1 MKITGIQYRNF
12 YPQKSLNFDFKVY
25 NYSSNHFEVG
35 ITGTHYVRYLFKS
48 GIIKD
53 PNDNIIGTF
62 NKEPI
67 SINSYIKEPFSE
79 GTTYVQGYTTYKD
92 YLNSV
97 PITREGVLATPTSIF
112 SALVVKIL
120 DAPVSNSVDLD
131 AFIYGDSIPELK
143 FSNFYSNTGVSGKIT
158 NEGQYIVDIFSI
170 NSSSITGNWTHEK
183 EIQPGNYINFFNND
197 TSGYSQGFPVYLNL
211 ETNFGNQ
218 SYSLV
223 IQNNQVV
230 NDDAQVDTTESIV
243 FQPVLWST
251 IQPYQGDIIQTGLS
265 QAFYRIDYILGED
278 GNRIDLDFQYA
289 DGRTGDLNLT
299 GSSTDFFG
307 IESIDVSYSGFLFAQ
322 NGIASGLLYNTD
334 FQKIK
339 PDYQLKGNKQDITF
353 YSLSGTLSQ
362 YFEGLK
368 ATGEV
373 VYSVQA
379 NDGLPINKV
388 INDQEFY
395 PDYFIDLGG
404 KTGLPDTFFDQTLN
418 YERLSTYKTINV
430 PNNFSP
436 FDITG
441 IVDSEDMEGKFLFGK
456 YEFLAPSSVLIHS
469 KNLPNNIIS
478 TNVDIYP
485 YRGVGYATLYD
496 QSIILSGDPDG
507 SNIPFLFLENDSNV
521 LLFKN
526 LSNIDYNGQYTI
538 QPKIDLL
545 KGKVLN
551 DDINYLKSSGGF
563 SDEVEYRGGSFIN
576 SLIED
581 GIKTYRNLTPFQN
594 VEDVQNDLYKRED
607 DGSLTKINYGI
618 NWNENNFMALNKD
631 NDIKAFYSDSD
642 KFNLGITLQDRNFLA
657 DKTISTSVN
666 LITKTR
672 VEELVSFGTFT
683 PTPASAENFEG
694 LTKPVFEGYATPSL
708 VNEDKLYKIIFD
720 FVKTDQTVND
730 YIFSFYYKKGDLPSI
745 TGVPKILIFQNETY
759 TITDFNGSYLYEK
772 ESARSVSYVILDSEN
787 VPQNIPYPNDIVR
800 IWIKLNI
807 LEPNGSINLKLVN
820 DNVSTI
826 FLEGSNPLE
835 ETKFN
840 PKENQ
845 WNFYIF
851 GAQLEETDIQNSK
864 DPSFYNK
871 PVLKQERVT
880 IYEQSAFE
888 YFVYTLYGIPGEF
901 RNTRSQ
907 FYLDYIA
914 YDTKI
919 RELKRLSCGDIKC
932 FESEFE
938 AFASKRVTRDVIY
951 NYKGVYILRSS
962 LYLFFLKEI
971 YPKLYNIENEQYLKI
986 YTNFDK
992 LYISKGSDQI
1002 SIYDKN
1008 DDRYIYP
1015 APNNTNPFNA
1025 VNEIIDLLIKYKN
1038 FTYKNITLDKSTY
1051 KVPESYG
1058 VKLTPIPKNKLDTI
1072 LFSGSL
1078 NKNLDLNI
1086 QAGFCRYYLP
1096 SNDVKDFGYFYE
1108 TTNFYDVN
1116 NAKLIDVQDSNASF
1130 TKLFPDDKELI
1141 NDRPK
1146 KSISSTLNVP
1156 FSRLVKNNNPI
1167 EVEKTINFTAY
1178 VQSCYFKKEI
1188 PNVALDLTGTFYN
1201 IKKRMNEVW
1210 TIKIKNS
1217 LDDNNPSYSSVGKTI
1232 GNNVDTYQVKSF
1244 ANINSVDIQTRYL
1257 EVTHNDME
1265 EISLNEDDKAVIT
1278 LKSYLS
1284 ENDPTPVISTF
1295 SIP

>member
-79 GTTYVQGYTTYKD
+79 GTTYIQGYTTYKD

-97 PITREGVLATPTSIF
+97 PITREGILATPTSIF

-120 DAPVSNSVDLD
+120 DSPISNSVDLD
-131 AFIYGDSIPELK
+131 AFIYGSSVPELK
-143 FSNFYSNTGVSGKIT
+143 FSNFLSNEAVSGKIT
-158 NEGQYIVDIFSI
+158 NMGQYVVDIFSI
-170 NSSSITGNWTHEK
+170 TSSSITGNWTHAK
-183 EIQPGNYINFFNND
+183 EIQPGNYINFYNYD

-211 ETNFGNQ
+211 ETNFGDQ
-218 SYSLV
+218 SYSLA

-230 NDDAQVDTTESIV
+230 NDDAQVDTIEPIV

-307 IESIDVSYSGFLFAQ
+307 TESIDVSYSGFLFAQ
-322 NGIASGLLYNTD
+322 SGIASGLLYNTD

-339 PDYQLKGNKQDITF
+339 PDYQLKGNEQDITF

-551 DDINYLKSSGGF
+551 DDVNYFKSSGGF

-642 KFNLGITLQDRNFLA
+642 NFNLGITLQDRNFLK
-657 DKTISTSVN
+657 DKTISTSIN
-666 LITKTR
+666 LITKTT
-672 VEELVSFGTFT
+672 VEELVDFGTFIAT
-683 PTPASAENFEG
+683 ENFEG
-694 LTKPVFEGYATPSL
+694 LINPVFKGYATTL
-708 VNEDKLYKIIFD
+708 ANEDKLFKIKFD
-720 FVKTDQTVND
+720 FVKENPTVNN
-730 YIFSFYYKKGDLPSI
+730 YIFSFYYKKGTLPSE
-745 TGVPKILIFQNETY
+745 TGVPDILIFQNTTY
-759 TITDFNGSYLYEK
+759 TVTDFNGTYISQYESQK
-772 ESARSVSYVILDSEN
+772 SPYYVFQDSQN
-787 VPQNIPYPNDIVR
+787 PPQNIAYPNGISR
-800 IWIKLNI
+800 IWIKLEI
-807 LEPNGSINLKLVN
+807 LEPNGSIDLKLVN
-820 DNVSTI
+820 NGTSLI
-826 FLEGSNPLE
+826 FLDGSDPPK

-840 PKENQ
+840 PKTKQ
-845 WNFYIF
+845 WSFYIF
-851 GAQLEETDIQNSK
+851 GAQLEETDEQRSK
-864 DPSFYNK
+864 DPSSYNA
-871 PVLKQERVT
+871 PVLIQERVS
-880 IYEQSAFE
+880 IYDISAFE
-888 YFVYTLYGIPGEF
+888 YFIYTLYGIPGQF
-901 RNTRSQ
+901 FNTWSQ
-907 FYLDYIA
+907 IYLNYKA

-919 RELKRLSCGDIKC
+919 RELQRLSCGDIKC

-938 AFASKRVTRDVIY
+938 AFASKRATRDVIY

-971 YPKLYNIENEQYLKI
+971 YPKLYNIENEEYLKI

-1038 FTYKNITLDKSTY
+1038 FTYKNVTLDKSTY

-1072 LFSGSL
+1072 LFSGFL

-1167 EVEKTINFTAY
+1167 EVEKTINFIAY

-1201 IKKRMNEVW
+1201 IKKNMSEVW

-1217 LDDNNPSYSSVGKTI
+1217 LDDKNPSYTSSTLVGI
-1232 GNNVDTYQVKSF
+1232 DVDTYQAKSF
-1244 ANINSVDIQTRYL
+1244 ANINSADIQTRYL

-1265 EISLNEDDKAVIT
+1265 EIPLNEDDKAVIT

>member
-35 ITGTHYVRYLFKS
+35 ITGTDYVRYLFKS

-79 GTTYVQGYTTYKD
+79 GSYVQGYTTYKD

-158 NEGQYIVDIFSI
+158 NMGEYIVDIFSI
-170 NSSSITGNWTHEK
+170 NSSSITGKFTHEK

-223 IQNNQVV
+223 IQNDQVV
-230 NDDAQVDTTESIV
+230 NDDAQEDTTQPIV
-243 FQPVLWST
+243 FEPILWST

-278 GNRIDLDFQYA
+278 GSKIDLDFQYT

-307 IESIDVSYSGFLFAQ
+307 TESINVSYSGFLFAQ
-322 NGIASGLLYNTD
+322 SGIASGFLFNTD
-334 FQKIK
+334 FEKIK
-339 PDYQLKGNKQDITF
+339 PDYSLKGNQQDITF
-353 YSLSGTLSQ
+353 YSLNGTLNQ

-373 VYSVQA
+373 VYSVQP
-379 NDGLPINKV
+379 NDSLPINKV
-388 INDQEFY
+388 INDQELD

-404 KTGLPDTFFDQTLN
+404 KTGLPIAFIDQTLN
-418 YERLSTYKTINV
+418 YERLSTYKTINI
-430 PNNFSP
+430 PNNFTP

-441 IVDSEDMEGKFLFGK
+441 VVDTEDMEGKFTFGK

-469 KNLPNNIIS
+469 KNLPTNIIQ

-485 YRGVGYATLYD
+485 YRGIGYATLYD

-507 SNIPFLFLENDSNV
+507 SNIPFLFLDNDSDV

-526 LSNIDYNGQYTI
+526 LSNIDYNGQYKI

-551 DDINYLKSSGGF
+551 DDIDYSKTGAGF
-563 SDEVEYRGGSFIN
+563 SDSSEYKGGLFIN

-594 VEDVQNDLYKRED
+594 VENIQNELYKRED

-618 NWNENNFMALNKD
+618 NWNENNFMALNKE

-642 KFNLGITLQDRNFLA
+642 IFNLGITLQDRNFLK
-657 DKTISTSVN
+657 DKTVSTSIN
-666 LITKTR
+666 LITKTT
-672 VEELVSFGTFT
+672 VEELVDFGTFT
-683 PTPASAENFEG
+683 PSENFEG
-694 LTKPVFEGYATPSL
+694 LKVPVFQGYATPI
-708 VNEDKLYKIIFD
+708 VDNQDTLYKIKFD
-720 FVKTDQTVND
+720 FVKENQTVND
-730 YIFSFYYKKGDLPSI
+730 YIFSFYYKKGVPLPAE
-745 TGVPKILIFQNETY
+745 TGVPDILIFQSETY
-759 TITDFNGSYLYEK
+759 TTTDFNGDDNSQNLVSKSTQYEG
-772 ESARSVSYVILDSEN
+772 LDFL
-787 VPQNIPYPNDIVR
+787 PTDYPDGIVR
-800 IWIKLNI
+800 ISMKLNI
-807 LEPNGSINLKLVN
+807 LGANGSINLKLIN
-820 DNVSTI
+820 SNTKTI
-826 FLEGSNPLE
+826 FVEGSDPQE

-840 PKENQ
+840 PRGKN
-845 WNFYIF
+845 WFFYIF
-851 GAQLEETDIQNSK
+851 GAQLEEDNATASK
-864 DPSFYNK
+864 NPSYYNK
-871 PVLKQERVT
+871 PVLKQERVAIQET
-880 IYEQSAFE
+880 SAFE

-901 RNTRSQ
+901 RLTRSQ
-907 FYLDYIA
+907 IYLDYIA
-914 YDTKI
+914 YDTKN
-919 RELKRLSCGDIKC
+919 RELKRSSCGDIKC

-938 AFASKRVTRDVIY
+938 NFASKRPTRDLIY
-951 NYKGVYILRSS
+951 TYKGVIFYRGS
-962 LYLFFLKEI
+962 LYRFFYEEI
-971 YPKLYNIENEQYLKI
+971 YNKLFNIENEEYLKI
-986 YTNFDK
+986 YTDFDK
-992 LYISKGSDQI
+992 LYINKGTQI
-1002 SIYDKN
+1002 SIYSRNEEKYSYN
-1008 DDRYIYP
+1008 SVVG
-1015 APNNTNPFNA
+1015 NTNPFNA

-1038 FTYKNITLDKSTY
+1038 FTYKNITLETYNY

-1058 VKLTPIPKNKLDTI
+1058 AIKLSPIPKSKLDTI
-1072 LFSGSL
+1072 LFSGYL
-1078 NKNLDLNI
+1078 NNYLDLNI

-1096 SNDVKDFGYFYE
+1096 SNDSKDFGYFYE

-1116 NAKLIDVQDSNASF
+1116 NPKLIDAKDSNASF
-1130 TKLFPDDKELI
+1130 TTLFPDEKGSI
-1141 NDRPK
+1141 NNRPK
-1146 KSISSTLNVP
+1146 KNISSTLNIP

-1178 VQSCYFKKEI
+1178 VQSCFFKKEI
-1188 PNVALDLTGTFYN
+1188 QNVLLDLTGTFYN
-1201 IKKRMNEVW
+1201 IKKRMSQVW

-1232 GNNVDTYQVKSF
+1232 GNDVDTYQVKSF
-1244 ANINSVDIQTRYL
+1244 ANIVSKDTQTRYL
-1257 EVTHNDME
+1257 EVTHDDME
-1265 EISLNEDDKAVIT
+1265 EIPLNENDKAVIT
-1278 LKSYLS
+1278 LTSYLS
-1284 ENDPTPVISTF
+1284 ENDPAPVISTF

>member
-35 ITGTHYVRYLFKS
+35 ITGTDYVRYLFKS

-79 GTTYVQGYTTYKD
+79 GSYVQGYTTYKD

-97 PITREGVLATPTSIF
+97 PITREGILATPTSIF

-131 AFIYGDSIPELK
+131 AFIYGSTIPELK
-143 FSNFYSNTGVSGKIT
+143 FSNFYSNEAVSGKIS
-158 NEGQYIVDIFSI
+158 NMGEYVVDIFSI
-170 NSSSITGNWTHEK
+170 TSSSITGKWTHEK
-183 EIQPGNYINFFNND
+183 EIQPGNYINFYNYD
-197 TSGYSQGFPVYLNL
+197 TSGYSQGFPIYLNL
-211 ETNFGNQ
+211 ETNFGNE
-218 SYSLV
+218 SYSLA
-223 IQNNQVV
+223 IQNAQVV
-230 NDDAQVDTTESIV
+230 NDDAQVDTSQPIV
-243 FQPVLWST
+243 FEPILWST

-278 GNRIDLDFQYA
+278 GSKIDLDFQYT

-307 IESIDVSYSGFLFAQ
+307 TESINVSYSGFLFAQ
-322 NGIASGLLYNTD
+322 SGIASGLLYNTD
-334 FQKIK
+334 FEKIK
-339 PDYQLKGNKQDITF
+339 TDYQLKGNQQDITF

-373 VYSVQA
+373 VYSVQP
-379 NDGLPINKV
+379 NDGLSINKV
-388 INDQEFY
+388 INDQELD

-404 KTGLPDTFFDQTLN
+404 KTGLPITFIDQTLN
-418 YERLSTYKTINV
+418 YERLSTYKTINI
-430 PNNFSP
+430 PNNFTP

-441 IVDSEDMEGKFLFGK
+441 VVDTEDMEGKFTFGK

-469 KNLPNNIIS
+469 KNLPTNIIQ

-507 SNIPFLFLENDSNV
+507 SNIPFLFLDNDSDV

-551 DDINYLKSSGGF
+551 DDVNYSKTGAGF
-563 SDEVEYRGGSFIN
+563 SDSSEYKGGLFIN

-594 VEDVQNDLYKRED
+594 VEDIQNELYKRED

-631 NDIKAFYSDSD
+631 NDITAFYSDSD
-642 KFNLGITLQDRNFLA
+642 NFNLGITLQDRNFLK
-657 DKTISTSVN
+657 DKTVSTSIN
-666 LITKTR
+666 LITKTT
-672 VEELVSFGTFT
+672 VEELVDFGNFT
-683 PTPASAENFEG
+683 ATESFEG
-694 LTKPVFEGYATPSL
+694 LTSPVFQGYATTL
-708 VNEDKLYKIIFD
+708 ANQDTLFKIKFD
-720 FVKTDQTVND
+720 FVKDNQAVND
-730 YIFSFYYKKGDLPSI
+730 YIFSFYYKKGTLPSE
-745 TGVPKILIFQNETY
+745 TGVPDILIFQNKTY
-759 TITDFNGSYLYEK
+759 TITDFNGSYESEY
-772 ESARSVSYVILDSEN
+772 ESARSTYYVIEDSQN
-787 VPQNIPYPNDIVR
+787 VPQNVAYPNDIAR
-800 IWIKLNI
+800 IWIKLKI
-807 LEPNGSINLKLVN
+807 LEPNGSIDLKLVN
-820 DNVSTI
+820 QSTAAI
-826 FLEGSNPLE
+826 FVDGSDPPE

-840 PKENQ
+840 PKVKQ
-845 WNFYIF
+845 WSFYIF
-851 GAQLEETDIQNSK
+851 GAQLEETDEQRSK
-864 DPSFYNK
+864 DPSFYNA
-871 PVLKQERVT
+871 PLLKQENVS
-880 IYEQSAFE
+880 IYNLSAFE

-901 RNTRSQ
+901 INTWSQ
-907 FYLDYIA
+907 YNLDYKA
-914 YDTKI
+914 YDIKT
-919 RELKRLSCGDIKC
+919 RELKRSSCGNIKC

-938 AFASKRVTRDVIY
+938 AYASKQKTRDRM
-951 NYKGVYILRSS
+951 NKYKGVQLGYSS
-962 LYLFFLKEI
+962 LYLFFKNEI
-971 YPKLYNIENEQYLKI
+971 YSKLLNIENEEYLKI
-986 YTNFDK
+986 YTDFDK
-992 LYISKGSDQI
+992 LYISKGSNVI
-1002 SIYDKN
+1002 TTYSKN
-1008 DDRYIYP
+1008 DDKYLYP
-1015 APNNTNPFNA
+1015 SPSNTNQFNA
-1025 VNEIIDLLIKYKN
+1025 VNEILDLLIKYKN
-1038 FTYKNITLDKSTY
+1038 FTYKNITLERYNY

-1058 VKLTPIPKNKLDTI
+1058 VKLSPIPKNKLDTI

-1096 SNDVKDFGYFYE
+1096 SNDSKDFGYFYE

-1116 NAKLIDVQDSNASF
+1116 NAKLMDVQDSNASF
-1130 TKLFPDDKELI
+1130 TKLFPDEKESI
-1141 NDRPK
+1141 NNRPK

-1178 VQSCYFKKEI
+1178 VQSCFFKKEI
-1188 PNVALDLTGTFYN
+1188 ENVILDLTGTFYN
-1201 IKKRMNEVW
+1201 IKKRMSQVW

-1217 LDDNNPSYSSVGKTI
+1217 LDDNNPSYRSSTLVGMD
-1232 GNNVDTYQVKSF
+1232 VDTYQAKSF
-1244 ANINSVDIQTRYL
+1244 ANIPSTDTQTRYL
-1257 EVTHNDME
+1257 EVTHDDME
-1265 EISLNEDDKAVIT
+1265 EILLNEDDKAVIT
-1278 LKSYLS
+1278 LTSYIS
-1284 ENDPTPVISTF
+1284 ENDPAPVISTF

>member
-97 PITREGVLATPTSIF
+97 PITREGILATPTSIF

-131 AFIYGDSIPELK
+131 AFIYGSTIPELK
-143 FSNFYSNTGVSGKIT
+143 FSNFYSNEAVSGKIS
-158 NEGQYIVDIFSI
+158 NMGEYVVDIFSI
-170 NSSSITGNWTHEK
+170 TSSSITGKWTHEK
-183 EIQPGNYINFFNND
+183 EIQPGNYINFYNYD
-197 TSGYSQGFPVYLNL
+197 TSGYSQGFPIYLNL
-211 ETNFGNQ
+211 ETNFGNE
-218 SYSLV
+218 SYSLA
-223 IQNNQVV
+223 IQNAQVV
-230 NDDAQVDTTESIV
+230 NDDAQVDTTEPIV
-243 FQPVLWST
+243 FEPILWST

-278 GNRIDLDFQYA
+278 GSKIDLDFQYT

-307 IESIDVSYSGFLFAQ
+307 TESINVSYSGFLFAQ
-322 NGIASGLLYNTD
+322 SGIASGLLYNTD
-334 FQKIK
+334 FEKIK
-339 PDYQLKGNKQDITF
+339 PDYQLKGNQQDITF

-373 VYSVQA
+373 VYSVQP

-388 INDQEFY
+388 INDQELD

-404 KTGLPDTFFDQTLN
+404 KTGLPITFIDQTLN
-418 YERLSTYKTINV
+418 YERLSTYKTINI
-430 PNNFSP
+430 PNNFTP

-441 IVDSEDMEGKFLFGK
+441 VVDTEDMEGKFTFGK

-469 KNLPNNIIS
+469 KNLPTNIIQ

-507 SNIPFLFLENDSNV
+507 SNIPFLFLDNDSDV

-563 SDEVEYRGGSFIN
+563 SDEVEYKGGLFIN

-594 VEDVQNDLYKRED
+594 VEDIQNDLYKRED

-618 NWNENNFMALNKD
+618 NWNENNFMALNKE

-642 KFNLGITLQDRNFLA
+642 DFNLGITLQDRNFLV
-657 DKTISTSVN
+657 DKTISTSIN
-666 LITKTR
+666 LITKTT
-672 VEELVSFGTFT
+672 VEELVDFGIFT
-683 PTPASAENFEG
+683 ATESFEG
-694 LTKPVFEGYATPSL
+694 LKNPVFKGYATTSANQDTL
-708 VNEDKLYKIIFD
+708 FKIKFD
-720 FVKTDQTVND
+720 FVKNDQTVND
-730 YIFSFYYKKGDLPSI
+730 YIFSFYYKKGTLPSE
-745 TGVPKILIFQNETY
+745 TGVPDILIFQNTTY
-759 TITDFNGSYLYEK
+759 TVTDFNGTYESQY
-772 ESARSVSYVILDSEN
+772 ESQRSPFYVIEDSQNQAQN
-787 VPQNIPYPNDIVR
+787 VAYPNDISR
-800 IWIKLNI
+800 IWIKLEI
-807 LEPNGSINLKLVN
+807 LEPNGSIDLKLVN
-820 DNVSTI
+820 NGTTTI
-826 FLEGSNPLE
+826 FLEGSDPPE

-840 PKENQ
+840 PKAKQ
-845 WNFYIF
+845 WSFYIF
-851 GAQLEETDIQNSK
+851 GAQLEETDEQRSK
-864 DPSFYNK
+864 DPSFYNE
-871 PVLKQERVT
+871 PVLKVQRVT
-880 IYEQSAFE
+880 VSDRSAFE

-901 RNTRSQ
+901 RNTWSDL
-907 FYLDYIA
+907 YLEYIA
-914 YDTKI
+914 NDNRD
-919 RELKRLSCGDIKC
+919 REFKRFSCGNIKC
-932 FESEFE
+932 FESQFE
-938 AFASKRVTRDVIY
+938 AYQSKDVRRDTIHR
-951 NYKGVYILRSS
+951 YKGVYYGYTS
-962 LYLFFLKEI
+962 LYAFFYREI
-971 YPKLYNIENEQYLKI
+971 YSKLLNVQNEEYLKI
-986 YTNFDK
+986 YTNFNK
-992 LYISKGSDQI
+992 LYISRGSNEI

-1015 APNNTNPFNA
+1015 LPTNTNPFNA

-1038 FTYKNITLDKSTY
+1038 FTYKNVTLDKSTY

-1058 VKLTPIPKNKLDTI
+1058 VKLTPIPNNKLDTI
-1072 LFSGSL
+1072 LFSGFL

-1096 SNDVKDFGYFYE
+1096 SNDSKDFGYFYE

-1116 NAKLIDVQDSNASF
+1116 NAKLMDVQDSNASF
-1130 TKLFPDDKELI
+1130 TKLFPDEKESI
-1141 NDRPK
+1141 NNRPK

-1188 PNVALDLTGTFYN
+1188 PNVLLDLTGTFYN
-1201 IKKRMNEVW
+1201 IKKRMSQVW

-1217 LDDNNPSYSSVGKTI
+1217 LDDKNPSYTSSTLVGI
-1232 GNNVDTYQVKSF
+1232 DVDKYEAKSF
-1244 ANINSVDIQTRYL
+1244 ANINSTDIQTRYL

-1265 EISLNEDDKAVIT
+1265 EIPLNEDDKAVIT